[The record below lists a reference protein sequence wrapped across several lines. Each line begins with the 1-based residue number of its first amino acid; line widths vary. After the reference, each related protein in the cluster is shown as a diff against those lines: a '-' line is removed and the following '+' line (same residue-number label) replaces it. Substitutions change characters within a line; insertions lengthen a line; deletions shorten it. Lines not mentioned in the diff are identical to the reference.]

1 MFDQSV
7 ALNKTEQRILDAW
20 NDRHWLIRP
29 VTQYLV
35 ELDVP
40 RGNNKFSQSDY
51 RIDFYFPGFRRGVE
65 FLGLHWHSSKE
76 AVEKDSRRTV
86 ELLLQKGIVLLPL
99 TDKDVEAQNI
109 DYTME
114 QIWRFL
120 WKRL

>member
-1 MFDQSV
+1 MFDLN
-7 ALNKTEQRILDAW
+7 ATLNKTEQRILDAW
-20 NDRHWLIRP
+20 NARHLFIRP
-29 VTQYLV
+29 IPQYPVTI
-35 ELDVP
+35 EVP
-40 RGNNKFSQSDY
+40 RGNGVFSPSEY
-51 RIDFYFPGFRRGVE
+51 RLDFYFPGFKRGVE

-76 AVEKDSRRTV
+76 AVAKDSRRTV

-109 DYTME
+109 DYTMK